1 MHKSISY
8 LSMLGLALGVVFLA
22 GNRAVSSGQ
31 TGALV
36 RLQPSSPGTPQSGHF
51 NINGVG
57 NVRNLQALEPNFA
70 SGVTGY
76 SNGTNSSSTH
86 PGGYWWPAGGEFAGP
101 NGLIAATGSSGGI
114 AILGLSSQPN
124 SYAGAFLNDATTG
137 GTGVYITS
145 TRVFHV
151 ENNFIRTNPSATSAV
166 TFSRTGNYGG
176 APSTVINNTF
186 YKHVAQAAVAVSN
199 SGPLS
204 PLVLKNNILV
214 GFNDGVSSPTAAN
227 WPSLSSDHNVQTSAS
242 SIDVSTGQ
250 PLNVSLLLINAGDPD
265 PRYLDLDLT
274 TNDVGCYGGSNSR
287 ANFTTGMGS
296 AVVGFMQA
304 PRVVSQ
310 GDAVNI
316 SATGFDR

>member
-1 MHKSISY
+1 MSILPNIEGGRY
-8 LSMLGLALGVVFLA
+8 TVKALAYLGLASGGSITLSGIRLTAGILTELTHTVRTDLVIVDSYVETFALTDPYVRVDLYRDSLGSGGSASSLRLIGCHVYGDFNTGASV
-22 GNRAVSSGQ
+22 AVS
-31 TGALV
+31 GATL
-36 RLQPSSPGTPQSGHF
+36 LPDELEIIGNS
-51 NINGVG
+51 IGV
-57 NVRNLQALEPNFA
+57 P
-70 SGVTGY
+70 
-76 SNGTNSSSTH
+76 
-86 PGGYWWPAGGEFAGP
+86 
-101 NGLIAATGSSGGI
+101 
-114 AILGLSSQPN
+114 
-124 SYAGAFLNDATTG
+124 TG

-287 ANFTTGMGS
+287 ANFTTPMGS

-316 SATGFDR
+316 NAVGFDR